1 METNRAKLIMF
12 QLLSLSSVSI
22 NRSPTTLKRLGHAW
36 FLWQE
41 CEFGGPNNCTQS
53 AGFRSFPIGLAQLC
67 ASTTAQTCSRSNVHC
82 TCMPHPAS
90 VLMKRLLRDNF
101 VFEFLIYTINT
112 ALNSSGNPLLLS
124 RGRFVATGI
133 SEWLPLQASSR
144 R

>member
-1 METNRAKLIMF
+1 MMYF
-12 QLLSLSSVSI
+12 QSI
-22 NRSPTTLKRLGHAW
+22 IADSQLVFLFPHW
-36 FLWQE
+36 F
-41 CEFGGPNNCTQS
+41 S
-53 AGFRSFPIGLAQLC
+53 AVVCI
-67 ASTTAQTCSRSNVHC
+67 TTAKTCSRSNVHC

-133 SEWLPLQASSR
+133 SE
-144 R
+144 